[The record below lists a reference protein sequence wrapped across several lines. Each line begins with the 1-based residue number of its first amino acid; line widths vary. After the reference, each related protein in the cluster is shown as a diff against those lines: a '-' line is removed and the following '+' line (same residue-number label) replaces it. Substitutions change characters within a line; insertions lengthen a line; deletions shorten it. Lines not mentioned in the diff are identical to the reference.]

1 MKLYT
6 LLLSLA
12 LLTTAATQAQK
23 NAEKIIRS
31 VLQTQTAAWNRGD
44 LDNFMVG
51 YWESDSLLFVG
62 KNGATYGYQATLANY
77 RKSYPTKDEMGTL
90 KFDIKHVRNMGK
102 GTYFVLGAW
111 FLERKVGNVQ
121 GMYTL
126 IWRKI
131 NGQWKIVVDH
141 SS

>member
-23 NAEKIIRS
+23 NAEKIIRG

-90 KFDIKHVRNMGK
+90 KFDIKQVRNMGK

>member
-12 LLTTAATQAQK
+12 LLTTADTQAQK
-23 NAEKIIRS
+23 NAEKIIRG

-90 KFDIKHVRNMGK
+90 KFDIKQVRNMGK

>member
-1 MKLYT
+1 MKFYT
-6 LLLSLA
+6 LLLSIA
-12 LLTTAATQAQK
+12 LLTTAGTHAQK
-23 NAEKIIRS
+23 NAEKIIKGI
-31 VLQTQTAAWNRGD
+31 LQTQTAAWNRGD

-62 KNGATYGYQATLANY
+62 KNGATYGYNATLANY
-77 RKSYPTKDEMGTL
+77 KKSYPTKDEMGTL
-90 KFDIKHVRNMGK
+90 RFDIKEIRK
-102 GTYFVLGAW
+102 IDKRTYFVLGAW
-111 FLERKVGNVQ
+111 FLERKVGNLK

>member
-1 MKLYT
+1 MKIYT
-6 LLLSLA
+6 LLISLA
-12 LLTTAATQAQK
+12 LLTTADTQAQK
-23 NAEKIIRS
+23 NAEKIIRG

-62 KNGATYGYQATLANY
+62 KTGATYGYQATLANY

-90 KFDIKHVRNMGK
+90 KFDIKQVRNMGK